1 MRAYLLVLCLALLKQ
16 EGRSSTDLSDCTSP
30 DAVRV
35 AEETLQQINQDR
47 TTGYIWGLNR
57 LYDVSQSPD
66 QEKGGVFYKL
76 TIDVLETKCHIISR
90 KPWRE
95 CEYRSIGDIPV
106 YGECE
111 VSAHLDGEVTLQSYS
126 CAIRQVP
133 AIEVVGVC
141 PDCPT
146 ADNLD
151 EPIVKETANL
161 SLQMFNKESKL
172 GNYFTLESITR
183 ASSQWVVGP
192 AYFVDFTI
200 VETVC
205 SKKTDPSELGNCPPM
220 DCQFA
225 HRGYCSGSHVTQEE
239 MFEIRRPMG
248 KKDSSFQN
256 PVKVSC
262 EIFEPKAAIEED
274 NAHTKAAAG
283 HPEHQHHNHTHLH
296 PHEHTHSDTDSSGG
310 ATSKPQSSL
319 GTVVEKAA
327 IPRSSPL
334 ARACPG
340 PRRHRMGIERLRL

>member
-1 MRAYLLVLCLALLKQ
+1 MRAYLLLLCLALLQQ
-16 EGRSSTDLSDCTSP
+16 EARSSPDPSDCSSP

-35 AEETLQQINQDR
+35 AEEALQQINQDR
-47 TTGYIWGLNR
+47 TNGYIWGLNR
-57 LYDVSQSPD
+57 LYDVFHSPD
-66 QEKGGVFYKL
+66 KEKGGVFYKL
-76 TIDVLETKCHIISR
+76 TIDVLETRCHIISR
-90 KPWRE
+90 KPWKD
-95 CEYRSIGDIPV
+95 CEVRSIGDIPV

-111 VSAHLDGEVTLQSYS
+111 VSAHVDSEVKLQSYS

-161 SLQMFNKESKL
+161 SLQMFNKDSKL
-172 GNYFTLESITR
+172 GNYFALESITR

-205 SKKTDPSELGNCPPM
+205 SKGTDPGELGSCPPM

-225 HRGYCSGSHVTQEE
+225 HRGFCRGSHVTQEE
-239 MFEIRRPMG
+239 MFEIRRPVG

-256 PVKVSC
+256 PVQVTC
-262 EIFEPKAAIEED
+262 EIYEPKAATEEETVHAKAD
-274 NAHTKAAAG
+274 AEHT
-283 HPEHQHHNHTHLH
+283 EYQHHNHTHLH
-296 PHEHTHSDTDSSGG
+296 PHEHTHSDTDSSSG
-310 ATSKPQSSL
+310 ATSKPPSSL
-319 GTVVEKAA
+319 GTVVEKPAS
-327 IPRSSPL
+327 PRSAPS

-340 PRRHRMGIERLRL
+340 PHRHRMGLDRLRL